1 MHNGIVFPPPL
12 TLRENLMIKGDVRT
26 RAGTFDEE
34 AAEKFENL
42 AERLLGNFEG
52 NGQQREALKG
62 LANLLLKKLRSADN
76 GPIEHAHGLER
87 VMRGVSRAI
96 DHPEDT
102 HYITDNIYRGL
113 DRLKRRMPE

>member
-1 MHNGIVFPPPL
+1 
-12 TLRENLMIKGDVRT
+12 MIRGDVRT

-42 AERLLGNFEG
+42 AERLLGNFEE
-52 NGQQREALKG
+52 NGQRREALKG
-62 LANLLLKKLRSADN
+62 LADLLLKKLRNAD
-76 GPIEHAHGLER
+76 EESVAHCHGLEA

-96 DHPEDT
+96 DHPEDM
-102 HYITDNIYRGL
+102 HYITDSIRRGL

>member
-1 MHNGIVFPPPL
+1 
-12 TLRENLMIKGDVRT
+12 MIKGDVRT

-34 AAEKFENL
+34 ASEKFENL
-42 AERLLGNFEG
+42 AERLLGNFEE

-96 DHPEDT
+96 DHPEDM
-102 HYITDNIYRGL
+102 HYITDSIQRGL
-113 DRLKRRMPE
+113 SNIKDRAPE